1 MSDFLTLT
9 KADALLARRYCSL
22 AAWHY
27 VCGKTEAAEYYRQ
40 RWERIQER
48 LERMYTQW
56 LRDTA

>member
-27 VCGKTEAAEYYRQ
+27 VCKMYEAAEYYRQ
-40 RWERIQER
+40 RWERIQDR
-48 LERMYTQW
+48 LERMYETW
-56 LRDTA
+56 KEDTK